1 MADTQQLFRPRTRVL
16 IDLLLISD
24 SLLFAILA
32 TQIVEERLL
41 FSLAAGWNCFLI
53 GIFYVIVRPLLY
65 VEIRDGAVVGPA
77 LLFKRDSILIRKID
91 VRRSLEFH
99 HKSDFWGYRD
109 LWSVDG
115 RRIRLYRRFLGKR
128 NQYKIITTIKD
139 HPFRESASP
148 AKPPLLPDVRP
159 KENG

>member
-16 IDLLLISD
+16 IDLLLISN
-24 SLLFAILA
+24 SLLFAVLA
-32 TQIVEERLL
+32 MQIVPDRLL
-41 FSLAAGWNCFLI
+41 FSFAAGWNFFLI
-53 GIFYVIVRPLLY
+53 GIFYGIIRPLLY
-65 VEIRDGAVVGPA
+65 VEIRDGAVVGPS

-115 RRIRLYRRFLGKR
+115 RRVRLYRRFLGKR
-128 NQYKIITTIKD
+128 NQYKIIMAIKD
-139 HPFRESASP
+139 HPFRESAQP
-148 AKPPLLPDVRP
+148 AKPSPSDGHPP
-159 KENG
+159 ETNG